1 MNRKRENGRRGFEL
15 TVNLGQVL
23 TVCSIIFGAGGA
35 YYGTTLEIR
44 YLDRQIRS
52 VDETISRRITNI
64 EAAIEKLT
72 AVTVITAELRSD
84 LHALRSQFQFIER
97 RMDRLERVPPPP

>member
-35 YYGTTLEIR
+35 YYGAITEIR
-44 YLDRQIRS
+44 YLDRQIVA
-52 VDETISRRITNI
+52 VDKAINRRITNI
-64 EAAIEKLT
+64 ETAIEKLT
-72 AVTVITAELRSD
+72 AITVATAELK
-84 LHALRSQFQFIER
+84 SQLTAIER